1 MASRAT
7 SDITVVRFRSWFC
20 ALVWVL
26 LCIVW
31 IRPGMAQPEQLTEPT
46 KRYQGQTTPAN
57 FGVLEEVS
65 GTDVLTYESTQ
76 EALPEPEEGFL
87 SEGLDTSGFKQIW
100 AQRGLAMQRG
110 DKSQEYRLLSQLE
123 HKKDAA
129 GWPNLFQYAQV
140 LAREAVKAQS
150 EGYYVTAYERA
161 SAAITLAPQHPGVQ
175 AMAGKVVIQSPEH
188 RLEGIKALGNSLY
201 LSVNEPAHRRV
212 RGGQV
217 LFALWLS
224 VLCASLLFGFI
235 MALRSSG
242 RLHTAVLDRLPRGT
256 PNFQA
261 GLVVTLIV
269 ATPVLFGF
277 GVTLALVWW
286 LTFSGFWMHQT
297 ERMATVLVLIWM
309 TLLPL
314 TLPFALGHL
323 KYPGSQSELV
333 YLAGR
338 DMGSDSLDERLD
350 NIEEAGP
357 RILFLRGMRHYWRGD
372 TEKALKTME
381 SAASMPDAGPEV
393 FTALGNLRFRDGQ
406 KTRAVQ
412 AYDQALALDSKRV
425 TAVFNKSRVLY
436 KMADHALAG
445 EAHEAASDMDLGTV
459 TRLSEQAQN
468 ADMFF
473 VADESID
480 GKLLHAG
487 AWNLQVDDSVAN
499 SFWSKFSPYERLHSA
514 LLALAGLV
522 LAFITLFARQ
532 TLERAEGRSRAKGFV
547 RSRASDHL
555 EPVERSVQIRKQ
567 IREHRRQ
574 ARLRR
579 LRRVLGLLMA
589 GGGHMVY
596 GAPLSGLLFSCA
608 FVTSLILYLVS
619 IDLLPALIR
628 FDDAA
633 LSLFGIPL
641 GIFVVGIYVL
651 SILMRPE
658 EDW

>member
-1 MASRAT
+1 
-7 SDITVVRFRSWFC
+7 
-20 ALVWVL
+20 
-26 LCIVW
+26 
-31 IRPGMAQPEQLTEPT
+31 MAQPEETNEPA
-46 KRYQGQTTPAN
+46 KRYQGQSTPAN
-57 FGVLEEVS
+57 LGVPEAVS
-65 GTDVLTYESTQ
+65 GTAVLTYENT
-76 EALPEPEEGFL
+76 EEELPGPEEGFL
-87 SEGLDTSGFKQIW
+87 SEGLDTTGFKQIW

-110 DKSQEYRLLSQLE
+110 NKSQEYRLLSQLK
-123 HKKDAA
+123 HKMDAA

-150 EGYYVTAYERA
+150 EGSYATAYERA
-161 SAAITLAPQHPGVQ
+161 SAAIALAPQHPGVQ
-175 AMAGKVVIQSPEH
+175 AMAGKVVVLSPEH
-188 RLEGIKALGNSLY
+188 RLEGIKALGNSLL
-201 LSVNEPAHRRV
+201 LSISEPAHRRV
-212 RGGQV
+212 RGGQL

-242 RLHTAVLDRLPRGT
+242 RMHTAVLDRLPRGT

-261 GLVVTLIV
+261 GLIVTLIIT
-269 ATPVLFGF
+269 TPILFGF

-323 KYPGSQSELV
+323 EYPGSQSELI
-333 YLAGR
+333 YNAGR
-338 DMGSDSLDERLD
+338 DMGNDSLDERL
-350 NIEEAGP
+350 NQVEEAGP
-357 RILFLRGMRHYWRGD
+357 KILFLRGMRHYWRGD
-372 TEKALKTME
+372 TLSALEAME
-381 SAASMPDAGPEV
+381 RAALMPNAGAEV

-406 KTRAVQ
+406 KTRSVE
-412 AYDQALALDSKRV
+412 AYDKALALDSNRV
-425 TAVFNKSRVLY
+425 TALFNKSRVLY

-445 EAHEAASDMDLGTV
+445 EAHEAASDIDLGEV
-459 TRLSEQAQN
+459 TRLSEQAQ
-468 ADMFF
+468 ASDMFF
-473 VADESID
+473 VADEPID

-487 AWNLQVDDSVAN
+487 AWKLQVDDDVAN
-499 SFWSKFSPYERLHSA
+499 SFWEKFSPYERLHCA
-514 LLALAGLV
+514 LLGLVGVV

-532 TLERAEGRSRAKGFV
+532 TLERADDRSRAKGFV
-547 RSRASDHL
+547 RSRVSDHL

-589 GGGHMVY
+589 GGAHMVY
-596 GAPLSGLLFSCA
+596 GAPLSGLLFSCV
-608 FVTSLILYLVS
+608 FLTSLILYLVS

-651 SILMRPE
+651 SILIRPE